1 MEEIDDDSVAKV
13 AVDAIS
19 LLMPLMPDE
28 EGEEKRGL
36 LMTMLVGAIVVV
48 ALRFILCGGSERLV
62 GGWVVLVGVVVYKEV
77 CYYYGHLSVVAST
90 ASMISRQGQVS
101 FSRFRNCMMQEHITK
116 NVCSC
121 FDFLQL
127 LYLSTPFGL

>member
-48 ALRFILCGGSERLV
+48 ALRFILCCGSERLV
-62 GGWVVLVGVVVYKEV
+62 GGWLVLVGVFVYKEV
-77 CYYYGHLSVVAST
+77 CYY
-90 ASMISRQGQVS
+90 
-101 FSRFRNCMMQEHITK
+101 
-116 NVCSC
+116 
-121 FDFLQL
+121 
-127 LYLSTPFGL
+127 